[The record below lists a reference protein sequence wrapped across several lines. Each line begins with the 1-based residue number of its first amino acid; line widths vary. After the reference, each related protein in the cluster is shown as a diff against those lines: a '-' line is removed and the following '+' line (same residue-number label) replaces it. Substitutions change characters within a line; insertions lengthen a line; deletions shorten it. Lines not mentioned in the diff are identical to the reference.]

1 MSTTTPNH
9 LANSRARLAEASEL
23 ADAGSAPLA
32 RIRLLAAAD
41 HALIALAAQ
50 RAVDVSQGH
59 PELDRLTIG
68 LQLAELGA
76 APDDTAPVLRD
87 LDDDSADLMQD
98 SALTAR
104 LTAGFGLVHAL
115 IDASV
120 AHTAVAPQRQV
131 APRMPLYGGANGA
144 LDARGAE
151 AAARGLTRV
160 AAAVRAAVRR

>member
-1 MSTTTPNH
+1 MSTTPNH

-23 ADAGSAPLA
+23 ADAGSTALA

-41 HALIALAAQ
+41 HALIALAAH
-50 RAVDVSQGH
+50 RAVDVPPGH
-59 PELDRLTIG
+59 PDLDRLAIA

-76 APDDTAPVLRD
+76 APDDTAPVLRA
-87 LDDDSADLMQD
+87 LNDDSADLMQD
-98 SALTAR
+98 PALTAR

-120 AHTAVAPQRQV
+120 AHTADA
-131 APRMPLYGGANGA
+131 APRGPAARLPWYGGANGA

-151 AAARGLTRV
+151 AAARGLTGV
-160 AAAVRAAVRR
+160 AAAVRSVRKR